1 MSIAQDTAMTSDW
14 RYPHIG
20 RATIDILPHDVLLI
34 IFAFY
39 VGVTRV
45 KNGWPTLAHV
55 CQKWRDTVFG
65 SPGHLNLQLVH
76 TGKTAVRGALDVWPN
91 FLPIA
96 IEGGFYS
103 KLDKDNIMATL
114 EHNDRL
120 CEIRLM
126 SFTSREC
133 EKVFAA
139 MQVPFPTLTDLYL
152 RFTTPEL
159 VIPDSFLGGSAPC
172 LQRLTLSFHSPGYNT
187 LYLGLPKLLLSA
199 PDLVELS
206 LWNFPHS
213 EYISPEAMVNS
224 LSVLTRLKKSSLL
237 FKEPRSR
244 PDRES
249 RRPPPPTRTLLPSLA
264 YIWFKGVS
272 EYFGDFVA
280 LIDTPLLSGLYL
292 IFFHQDIF
300 DTPQLAQF
308 ISRTPQLKTLD
319 KARVH
324 FLEVV
329 QSYIIILGTCDQS
342 FIHVEIQCG
351 RLDLQLA
358 SLTKV
363 CSLCFPQALIN
374 MVKCLYMECD
384 WPDDIDFNKWLEL
397 IHPFSAVK
405 NLYLSQNF
413 VLSFVAI
420 LQDLV
425 GERVTQVLR
434 ADFAYCVSS
443 YS

>member
-103 KLDKDNIMATL
+103 KLYKDNIMATL

-120 CEIRLM
+120 CEIRLTCT
-126 SFTSREC
+126 SLTSREWG
-133 EKVFAA
+133 KVFAT

-159 VIPDSFLGGSAPC
+159 VIPDSFLGGSAPR
-172 LQRLTLSFHSPGYNT
+172 LQRLTLSFRSPRYNT

-199 PDLVELS
+199 PDLVELTLS
-206 LWNFPHS
+206 NFPHS

-224 LSVLTRLKKSSLL
+224 LSVLTRLKKFTLL
-237 FKEPRSR
+237 FKDPRSR
-244 PDRES
+244 P
-249 RRPPPPTRTLLPSLA
+249 
-264 YIWFKGVS
+264 
-272 EYFGDFVA
+272 
-280 LIDTPLLSGLYL
+280 
-292 IFFHQDIF
+292 
-300 DTPQLAQF
+300 
-308 ISRTPQLKTLD
+308 
-319 KARVH
+319 
-324 FLEVV
+324 
-329 QSYIIILGTCDQS
+329 
-342 FIHVEIQCG
+342 
-351 RLDLQLA
+351 
-358 SLTKV
+358 
-363 CSLCFPQALIN
+363 
-374 MVKCLYMECD
+374 
-384 WPDDIDFNKWLEL
+384 
-397 IHPFSAVK
+397 
-405 NLYLSQNF
+405 
-413 VLSFVAI
+413 
-420 LQDLV
+420 
-425 GERVTQVLR
+425 
-434 ADFAYCVSS
+434 
-443 YS
+443 